1 MRLLASSIEMTCLF
15 YGRQWNST
23 IYSRVNAHLCGS
35 ASDAVGGS
43 LVASGK
49 STERRAQEQG
59 ESEERLDDGHFGYW

>member
-1 MRLLASSIEMTCLF
+1 MSLLWLSVEF
-15 YGRQWNST
+15 YN
-23 IYSRVNAHLCGS
+23 ILNVNAHLCGS

-59 ESEERLDDGHFGYW
+59 ESQERLDDGHFGYW